1 MNKCGDIMKKIGV
14 IPNIHKDKDLEAT
27 KAVVKWIL
35 EHDSIP
41 YLNEIIASK
50 IGYSDYG
57 KKLSEVYSESDLII
71 TLGGDGTILNVA
83 RLCAPFSTPILGIN
97 LGHLGFLAEVD
108 NSDILSSLEQ
118 LYSGEYTIEKRMM
131 IEASV
136 IKNDMEIINFRA
148 LNDIV
153 VTRGAFSRMVH
164 LKAYVNENYL
174 DTYLS
179 DGVIISSPTGST
191 AYSLSAGGPI
201 VYPNVELIVIT
212 PICPHTLYSR
222 SIIVSAQDIVK
233 LEIDDENQDI
243 MITTDGQQGYK
254 LSYRDVIYIKKSNEY
269 TNLIRIK
276 NTNFFDL
283 LRSKLTERL

>member
-1 MNKCGDIMKKIGV
+1 MKKIGI

-27 KAVVKWIL
+27 KAVVKWLL
-35 EHDSIP
+35 EHDSVP

-50 IGYSDYG
+50 IGYLEYG
-57 KKLSEVYSESDLII
+57 KKSAEIYSECDVII

-108 NSDILSSLEQ
+108 NSDIFSSLER
-118 LYSGEYTIEKRMM
+118 LYMGKYTIDKRMM

-136 IKNDMEIINFRA
+136 IKNDMEIVNFRA

-201 VYPNVELIVIT
+201 VYPNVELLVIT

-222 SIIVSAQDIVK
+222 SIIVSAQDVIK

-269 TNLIRIK
+269 ANLIRIK

-283 LRSKLTERL
+283 LRNKLTERL